1 MGALMPTKISAEML
15 FNSPLEV
22 GLRTLI
28 ILSEVNDW
36 CDLQRLTI
44 YDYFLLH
51 SSDIEQ
57 GPASL
62 HPPSPFRSGELAVKR
77 EVIQKGLQLLL
88 SKGLVESSFDEMGIR
103 FKAMDVA
110 RPFLDYFDSP
120 YAKSARGIATWIELT
135 FQPMDD
141 AELQSVVSERIGKWG
156 SEFVGETLIEEE
168 AQ

>member
-1 MGALMPTKISAEML
+1 MPTHLSAEML

-28 ILSEVNDW
+28 VLAEVNDW

-51 SSDIEQ
+51 SSDIEH

-77 EVIQKGLQLLL
+77 DVIQKGLQLLL
-88 SKGLVESSFDEMGIR
+88 SKGLVESSFDELGIR
-103 FKAMDVA
+103 FKAKLVA
-110 RPFLDYFDSP
+110 RPFLDYFDSS
-120 YAKSARGIATWIELT
+120 YAKRARGIATWIASK
-135 FQPMDD
+135 FQRMDD
-141 AELQSVVSERIGKWG
+141 AELQRVVNERIGKWG
-156 SEFVGETLIEEE
+156 SEFVGETIIEEE